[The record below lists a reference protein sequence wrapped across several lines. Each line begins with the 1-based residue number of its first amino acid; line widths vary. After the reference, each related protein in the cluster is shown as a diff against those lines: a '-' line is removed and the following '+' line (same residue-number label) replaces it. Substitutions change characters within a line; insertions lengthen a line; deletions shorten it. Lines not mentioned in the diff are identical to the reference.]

1 MSELREDS
9 RSIEA
14 LEREAAKLR
23 KINAALMSRVE
34 RSMDQQFN
42 AFSLFE
48 TAIALDHQVRD
59 RTRQLRDAL
68 HSIEKANESLYR
80 AKQQAEAASSL
91 KSSVL
96 ISVTHDLLQ
105 PLNAARLTLSTLA
118 EMISS
123 RNGTALVEQVDRSL
137 LTLENLLRSLLDI
150 AKLDAGAL
158 RPDVRPIAISSLF
171 EPLLDEFAPEAAKRG
186 LSLRIC
192 PSSLAVVSDAMML
205 RRILQNLLANA
216 LRYTR
221 TGGVVM
227 GCRLRADRA
236 CIQIS
241 DTGPGIAQAQQ
252 EAIFLEFQR
261 GESSI
266 GDLAGFGLGLSI
278 VRRFANVL
286 GHDIELASRLGH
298 GSTFLVKLDR
308 ADPALVREEGHEVQR
323 IDVEYGGLQD
333 AKILLIENDASS
345 AQAMATLL
353 EKWGCHVVT
362 SVSLIDALTQI
373 AALGEL
379 PDAIVADLHLDHQE
393 SGLAAVQQIRQQLQL
408 EVPAVIVTAAY
419 PGKAAKEASL
429 CGLEVLTKPV
439 KPAEMRALLSFLLA

>member
-1 MSELREDS
+1 MIEMRNPASL
-9 RSIEA
+9 EA
-14 LEREAAKLR
+14 LQRETAKLK

-68 HSIEKANESLYR
+68 HSIERANESLYR

-118 EMISS
+118 EMVRSDS
-123 RNGTALVEQVDRSL
+123 GSHLVNQVDHSL
-137 LTLENLLRSLLDI
+137 ATLEDLLRSLLDI

-158 RPDVRPIAISSLF
+158 RPEVRPILISSLF
-171 EPLLDEFAPEAAKRG
+171 EPLYREFAPIATKRD

-221 TGGVVM
+221 SGGVVM
-227 GCRLRADRA
+227 GCRPKGDRVRIDV
-236 CIQIS
+236 C
-241 DTGPGIAQAQQ
+241 DTGPGIPKAQQ
-252 EAIFLEFQR
+252 EAIFFEFQR
-261 GESSI
+261 GETSI
-266 GDLAGFGLGLSI
+266 GDQAGFGLGLSI
-278 VRRFANVL
+278 VRRFASVL
-286 GHDIELASRLGH
+286 GHHVKLSSWLGH
-298 GSTFLVKLDR
+298 GSTFSLELDR
-308 ADPALVREEGHEVQR
+308 ADPELVPEERRKVQH
-323 IDVEYGGLQD
+323 IDQEYGGLEGTD
-333 AKILLIENDASS
+333 VLLIENDPSS
-345 AQAMATLL
+345 AQAMASLL
-353 EKWGCHVVT
+353 QKWGCEVVT
-362 SVSLIDALTQI
+362 TVSLDDALDRL
-373 AALGEL
+373 AALGAA
-379 PDAIVADLHLDHQE
+379 PDAIIADLHLDRDE
-393 SGLAAVQQIRQQLQL
+393 NGLAAVQEIRQQIRIDI
-408 EVPAVIVTAAY
+408 PAMIVTADY
-419 PGKAAKEASL
+419 SERAAKEASL
-429 CGLEVLTKPV
+429 YGLEVLTKPV
-439 KPAEMRALLSFLLA
+439 KPAELRALLLFLLA